1 VAKKFG
7 KVLDSLLKIS
17 EAQTRVT
24 QTVNTYMPRWS
35 WKELR
40 EIWV

>member
-1 VAKKFG
+1 MAKKFG
-7 KVLDSLLKIS
+7 KVLYSLLKIS

-24 QTVNTYMPRWS
+24 ETVNTYMPRRS

-40 EIWV
+40 ESWM